1 MYDSIPLPVAI
12 PLFLIMVGLLIWL
25 KIRDH
30 RRAAEVVE
38 LVPARSSE
46 ELYYE
51 WTGAPQHSES
61 IRHRSETPIYDQLAD
76 EHLTYETRNRIEK
89 EAL

>member
-12 PLFLIMVGLLIWL
+12 PLFIIMVGLLIWL

-30 RRAAEVVE
+30 RRAMEAVE
-38 LVPARSSE
+38 LTTAPSPE
-46 ELYYE
+46 ELIYDYFKNIE
-51 WTGAPQHSES
+51 EAKSLN
-61 IRHRSETPIYDQLAD
+61 RSETPLYDQLAD

-89 EAL
+89 DTL